1 MAHTVALCGL
11 TARDSRLLEIVINRA
26 GSAKYAFHAVQA
38 ENVQDPQLAIV
49 DASSPVSL
57 TLYHE
62 LRQRHPQLISVTISD
77 HGLAGDT
84 RYRIERKSLFL
95 QVMKVLQDLA
105 EHEFTGSKVSHHPSA
120 ANAAATAAATES
132 AFSGAVSHDKPHHL
146 SALVVDDSLTVREQ
160 LRQALDRLGITCDQ
174 ADSAEAAMAL
184 LKQHSYDLAFLD
196 VVMPGTDG
204 YELCRKIKHNPYIR
218 LMPVLILTSR
228 SSPFDR
234 ARGALSGCDSYL
246 TKPIT
251 WDTFRQAVDKVL
263 LKHFRN
269 DRAQMLARGYRAES
283 PPHNVE
289 PAHDARP

>member
-1 MAHTVALCGL
+1 MTYTVALCGL

-26 GSAKYAFHAVQA
+26 GSAKFAFHAIQA
-38 ENVQDPQLAIV
+38 ENAQDAHVAIV
-49 DASSPVSL
+49 DASSPA
-57 TLYHE
+57 LYQE
-62 LRQRHPQLISVTISD
+62 LKQRHPRLISVTISD

-120 ANAAATAAATES
+120 GNATVAVAS
-132 AFSGAVSHDKPHHL
+132 ASKPVVQHSASAEQRYEL

-160 LRQALDRLGITCDQ
+160 LRQALDRLGIVCDQ

-184 LKQHSYDLAFLD
+184 LKQRSYDLAFLD

-204 YELCRKIKHNPYIR
+204 YELCRKIKHNPYTR
-218 LMPVLILTSR
+218 LMPVLMLTSR

-251 WDTFRQAVDKVL
+251 WDVFRQAVDKAL

-269 DRAQMLARGYRAES
+269 DRTQMLARGYRA
-283 PPHNVE
+283 
-289 PAHDARP
+289 

>member
-1 MAHTVALCGL
+1 MTYTIALCGL

-26 GSAKYAFHAVQA
+26 GSTKHAFHAVQA
-38 ENVQDPQLAIV
+38 ENAPEPRVAIV

-62 LRQRHPQLISVTISD
+62 LRQRYPQLISVTISD

-120 ANAAATAAATES
+120 ANTSAVAAAAAKPDVSRKTES
-132 AFSGAVSHDKPHHL
+132 SDLPHEL
-146 SALVVDDSLTVREQ
+146 YALVVDDSLTVREQ
-160 LRQALDRLGITCDQ
+160 LRQALGRLGILCDQ

-184 LKQHSYDLAFLD
+184 LKQRSYDLAFLD

-204 YELCRKIKHNPYIR
+204 YELCRKIKHNPYTR
-218 LMPVLILTSR
+218 LMPVLMLTSR

-251 WDTFRQAVDKVL
+251 WDTFRQAVDKAL

-269 DRAQMLARGYRAES
+269 DRAQMLARGYRA
-283 PPHNVE
+283 
-289 PAHDARP
+289 

>member
-1 MAHTVALCGL
+1 MTYSVALCGL

-26 GSAKYAFHAVQA
+26 GSAKFAFHATQA
-38 ENVQDPQLAIV
+38 ENAQDPRVAIV

-57 TLYHE
+57 ALYRE
-62 LRQRHPQLISVTISD
+62 LRERHPQLISVTISD

-105 EHEFTGSKVSHHPSA
+105 EHEFTGSKVSHHPSVA
-120 ANAAATAAATES
+120 QAATNPTAAPSEAE
-132 AFSGAVSHDKPHHL
+132 PHHPPAPEQPHQL
-146 SALVVDDSLTVREQ
+146 FALVVDDSLTVREQ
-160 LRQALDRLGITCDQ
+160 LRQALDRLGIICDQ

-184 LKQHSYDLAFLD
+184 LKQRSYDLAFLD

-204 YELCRKIKHNPYIR
+204 YELCRKIKHNPYTR
-218 LMPVLILTSR
+218 LMPVLMLTSR

-251 WDTFRQAVDKVL
+251 WDTFRQAVDKAL

-269 DRAQMLARGYRAES
+269 DRAQMLARGYRA
-283 PPHNVE
+283 
-289 PAHDARP
+289 

>member
-1 MAHTVALCGL
+1 MTYTVALCGL

-26 GSAKYAFHAVQA
+26 GSTKYPFHAVQS
-38 ENVQDPQLAIV
+38 ENAQDPRVAIV

-62 LRQRHPQLISVTISD
+62 LRQRHPQLVSVTLSD
-77 HGLAGDT
+77 HGLAGDS

-105 EHEFTGSKVSHHPSA
+105 EHEFTGNKVSAHPT
-120 ANAAATAAATES
+120 ATAAPKP
-132 AFSGAVSHDKPHHL
+132 AFTHSEPPAEQPHQL
-146 SALVVDDSLTVREQ
+146 SAIVVDDSLTVREQ
-160 LRQALDRLGITCDQ
+160 LRQALDRLGIVCDQ

-184 LKQHSYDLAFLD
+184 LKEHSYDLAFLD

-204 YELCRKIKHNPYIR
+204 YELCRKIKQNPYTR
-218 LMPVLILTSR
+218 LMPVLMLTSR

-234 ARGALSGCDSYL
+234 ARGALSGCDSYM

-251 WDTFRQAVDKVL
+251 WDTFRQAVDKAL

-269 DRAQMLARGYRAES
+269 DRARMLARGYRA
-283 PPHNVE
+283 
-289 PAHDARP
+289 

>member
-1 MAHTVALCGL
+1 MTYMVALCGL

-26 GSAKYAFHAVQA
+26 GSTKYAFHAVQA
-38 ENVQDPQLAIV
+38 ENAQEPRVAIV

-105 EHEFTGSKVSHHPSA
+105 EHEFTGSKVSALPAAANVSA
-120 ANAAATAAATES
+120 ATPAAAAES
-132 AFSGAVSHDKPHHL
+132 VFSDASVTNKPHHL

-204 YELCRKIKHNPYIR
+204 YELCRKIKHNPYTR
-218 LMPVLILTSR
+218 LMPVLMLTSR

-251 WDTFRQAVDKVL
+251 WDIFRQAVDKAL

-269 DRAQMLARGYRAES
+269 DRAQMLARGYRA
-283 PPHNVE
+283 
-289 PAHDARP
+289 

>member
-1 MAHTVALCGL
+1 MAYTVALCGL

-26 GSAKYAFHAVQA
+26 GGAKFAFHALQA
-38 ENVQDPQLAIV
+38 ENAHEPRVAIV

-105 EHEFTGSKVSHHPSA
+105 EHEFTGSKVSHHP
-120 ANAAATAAATES
+120 AAATASVATTSVAES
-132 AFSGAVSHDKPHHL
+132 VFNKASATDQTHQL

-184 LKQHSYDLAFLD
+184 LKQRSYDLAFLD

-204 YELCRKIKHNPYIR
+204 YELCRKIKHNPYTR
-218 LMPVLILTSR
+218 LMPVLMLTSR

-251 WDTFRQAVDKVL
+251 WETFRQAVDKAL

-269 DRAQMLARGYRAES
+269 DRAQLLARGYRS
-283 PPHNVE
+283 
-289 PAHDARP
+289 

>member
-1 MAHTVALCGL
+1 MTYMVALCGL

-26 GSAKYAFHAVQA
+26 GSTKYAFHAVQA
-38 ENVQDPQLAIV
+38 ENALDPRVAIV

-62 LRQRHPQLISVTISD
+62 LRQRHPQLVSVTISD

-105 EHEFTGSKVSHHPSA
+105 EHEFTGTKVSALPA
-120 ANAAATAAATES
+120 ATSISTEKTAAAAES
-132 AFSGAVSHDKPHHL
+132 VFSDASIPHKPHHL

-204 YELCRKIKHNPYIR
+204 YELCRKIKHNPYTR
-218 LMPVLILTSR
+218 LMPVLMLTSR

-251 WDTFRQAVDKVL
+251 WDTFRQAVDKAL

-269 DRAQMLARGYRAES
+269 DRAQMLARGYR
-283 PPHNVE
+283 N
-289 PAHDARP
+289 

>member
-1 MAHTVALCGL
+1 MTYTVALCGL

-26 GSAKYAFHAVQA
+26 GSTKYAFHAVQA
-38 ENVQDPQLAIV
+38 ENAQAPRVAIV

-62 LRQRHPQLISVTISD
+62 LRQRHPQLISATISD

-105 EHEFTGSKVSHHPSA
+105 EHEFIGTKVSTLPATANVSTASPVEVTESVFSDVAA
-120 ANAAATAAATES
+120 AN
-132 AFSGAVSHDKPHHL
+132 KPHHL
-146 SALVVDDSLTVREQ
+146 SAIVVDDSLTVREQ

-184 LKQHSYDLAFLD
+184 LKQRSYDLAFLD

-204 YELCRKIKHNPYIR
+204 YELCRKIKHNPYTR
-218 LMPVLILTSR
+218 MMPVLMLTSR

-251 WDTFRQAVDKVL
+251 WDIFRQAVDKAL

-269 DRAQMLARGYRAES
+269 DRTQMLARGYRA
-283 PPHNVE
+283 
-289 PAHDARP
+289 

>member
-1 MAHTVALCGL
+1 MTYPVALCGL

-26 GSAKYAFHAVQA
+26 GSAKFAFHATQA
-38 ENVQDPQLAIV
+38 ENAQDPRVAIV

-57 TLYHE
+57 ALYRE
-62 LRQRHPQLISVTISD
+62 LRERHPQLISVTISD

-105 EHEFTGSKVSHHPSA
+105 EHEFTGSKVSHHPSVAQA
-120 ANAAATAAATES
+120 APAAAPSEAETRHAPAPEQ
-132 AFSGAVSHDKPHHL
+132 PHQL
-146 SALVVDDSLTVREQ
+146 FALVVDDSLTVREQ
-160 LRQALDRLGITCDQ
+160 LRQALDRLGIICDQ

-184 LKQHSYDLAFLD
+184 LKQRSYDLAFLD

-204 YELCRKIKHNPYIR
+204 YELCRKIKHNPYTR
-218 LMPVLILTSR
+218 LMPVLMLTSR

-251 WDTFRQAVDKVL
+251 WDTFRQAVDKAL

-269 DRAQMLARGYRAES
+269 DRAQMLARGYRA
-283 PPHNVE
+283 
-289 PAHDARP
+289 